1 MTSEEVV
8 QAYVNRVRE
17 VNPLVNA
24 VVEDRFNDA
33 LEEARR
39 ADKFAATTQMMVLM
53 RDFPL
58 LGVPFTVKESCS
70 VKGTFYHEKLI
81 ANLIL

>member
-1 MTSEEVV
+1 MV

-33 LEEARR
+33 LDEARR
-39 ADKFAATTQMMVLM
+39 ADKFAATMPPVMLM
-53 RDFPL
+53 KDYPL

-70 VKGTFYHEKLI
+70 VKGKI
-81 ANLIL
+81 S